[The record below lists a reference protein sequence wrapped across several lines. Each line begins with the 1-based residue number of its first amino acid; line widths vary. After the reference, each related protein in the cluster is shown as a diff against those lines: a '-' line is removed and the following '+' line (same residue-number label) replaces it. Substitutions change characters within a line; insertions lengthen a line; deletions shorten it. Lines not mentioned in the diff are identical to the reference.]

1 MKGNILVRSLTGRPP
16 HEEYVEIVE
25 RKGIGHPDTICDSV
39 AERVSIALSGYYLE
53 EFGVVMHHNVDKGLL
68 IGGIASPSYGGGDIV
83 KPIEIT
89 VVGRGIK
96 ERNGRPLPIDEIA
109 KEAVLK
115 WLEQNIR
122 HLDVER
128 HVGINV
134 KIRPGSR
141 DLIELFERFG
151 GGDVPLSNDTSIGV
165 GFYPL
170 DELERCIK
178 KTEALLNSPETK
190 GVYPFIGEDI
200 KVIGIRNGDRIKL
213 TIAMAVVD
221 RYVSNLSDYIDKI
234 NAVREFVIREVSFGS
249 SFEVDINT
257 ADSYERESIYLTVTG
272 TSAEQ
277 GDDGQVG
284 RGNRVNGLITPYRPM
299 SLEAAAGKN
308 PLSHVGKI
316 YNLFANDL
324 STAIVESGYA
334 KETYVYIASQIGKP
348 INQPQVLDIRV
359 RGKSPDRE
367 AIRGLA
373 DEMLSEMPNLWKRV
387 LEDRYRIA

>member
-1 MKGNILVRSLTGRPP
+1 
-16 HEEYVEIVE
+16 
-25 RKGIGHPDTICDSV
+25 
-39 AERVSIALSGYYLE
+39 
-53 EFGVVMHHNVDKGLL
+53 MHHNVDKGLL

-96 ERNGRPLPIDEIA
+96 ERNGRSLPIDEIA

-128 HVGINV
+128 HVSIDV

-221 RYVSNLSDYIDKI
+221 RYISNLSDYIDKI
-234 NAVREFVIREVSFGS
+234 NAVKELVIREVSFGS

-308 PLSHVGKI
+308 PLSHIGKI

-324 STAIVESGYA
+324 STAIVENGYA
-334 KETYVYIASQIGKP
+334 KEAYVYIASQIGKP
-348 INQPQVLDIRV
+348 INQPQILDIRV

-387 LEDRYRIA
+387 LEGRYRIA